1 MAFPNERLAL
11 RKNFSLASEYDVIIV
26 GGGPAGA
33 ATATH
38 LARAGREVL
47 LLERAR
53 FPRDKPCGE
62 FYSPP
67 VRGLLDTLGAYED
80 VLRAGARAV
89 PAARVRTAGGQTFA
103 GGFAASA
110 GRSIWAREGGLSL
123 DRCTFDRLLWE
134 NALRSG
140 ADGREGVALRG
151 LLRERGAIAGVE
163 TDAGVFRAPLVIGAD
178 GGRSRVA
185 REMGAGVRPLPHLQK
200 IALVAHYAEVPL
212 YEGHPVEMHL
222 EAGGAVCGFGPGP
235 DNTADVTLVVEQN
248 EARAVAAAGHD
259 AYFDAL
265 LPRFPEVSTRLQTA
279 RRIRL
284 AACGTFAHTTKRPVG
299 DGALLVGDAAT
310 FVDPFTGEG
319 VYFALRGAEMA
330 AETALSALGRGSVS
344 ARALRPY
351 ARARR
356 RELAPRY
363 ALCGLIQQ
371 IVHQPEWMARL
382 APRLA
387 RRPDLTERLLGVT
400 GDIVSPYRLL
410 SPGCL
415 LALLTA

>member
-1 MAFPNERLAL
+1 MTND
-11 RKNFSLASEYDVIIV
+11 YDVIIV

-38 LARAGREVL
+38 LARAGRAVL

-89 PAARVRTAGGQTFA
+89 PAARVHTADGQTFG

-110 GRSIWAREGGLSL
+110 KHSARAREGGLSL
-123 DRCTFDRLLWE
+123 DRRILDHLLWE
-134 NALRSG
+134 NAKRAG
-140 ADGREGVALRG
+140 ADGRENVALRG
-151 LLRERGAIAGVE
+151 LLRERGAIAGVQ
-163 TDAGVFRAPLVIGAD
+163 TDAGAFHAPLIIGAD

-200 IALVAHYAEVPL
+200 IALVAHYADVPL
-212 YEGHPVEMHL
+212 DEGHPVEMHL
-222 EAGGAVCGFGPGP
+222 EANGAVCGFGPGP
-235 DNTADVTLVVEQN
+235 DNTADVTLVVEQSH
-248 EARAVAAAGHD
+248 ARAVAAAGHA

-265 LPRFPEVSTRLQTA
+265 LPRFPEVAARLRQA
-279 RRIRL
+279 RRTRL
-284 AACGTFAHTTKRPVG
+284 AACPTSAHTTKRPVA

-330 AETALSALGRGSVS
+330 AQTALAALRRGSVS
-344 ARALRPY
+344 ARTLGAY

-371 IVHQPEWMARL
+371 IVHQPAWMARI

-410 SPGCL
+410 SPACL

>member
-1 MAFPNERLAL
+1 LS
-11 RKNFSLASEYDVIIV
+11 KDYDVIIV

-38 LARAGREVL
+38 LARAGRAVL
-47 LLERAR
+47 LLERAQ

-67 VRGLLDTLGAYED
+67 VRGLLDTLGAYGD
-80 VLRAGARAV
+80 VLGAGARAV
-89 PAARVRTAGGQTFA
+89 PAARVHTAGGQSFG
-103 GGFAASA
+103 GGFAAS
-110 GRSIWAREGGLSL
+110 GAREGGLSL
-123 DRCTFDRLLWE
+123 DRRILDHLLWK
-134 NALRSG
+134 NARRAG
-140 ADGREGVALRG
+140 ADGRENVALRG
-151 LLRERGAIAGVE
+151 LLRERGAIAGVQ
-163 TDAGVFRAPLVIGAD
+163 TDAGAFRAPLVIGAD

-185 REMGAGVRPLPHLQK
+185 REMGAGVRPLPRLQK
-200 IALVAHYAEVPL
+200 IALVAHYADVPL
-212 YEGHPVEMHL
+212 DEGHPVEMHL
-222 EAGGAVCGFGPGP
+222 EPSGAVCGFGPGP
-235 DNTADVTLVVEQN
+235 DNTADVTLVVGQS
-248 EARAVAAAGHD
+248 EARAVAAAGHA

-265 LPRFPEVSTRLQTA
+265 LPRFPEVSARLRQA
-279 RRIRL
+279 RRTRL
-284 AACGTFAHTTKRPVG
+284 AACGTHAHTTKRPVA

-310 FVDPFTGEG
+310 FIDPFTGEG

-330 AETALSALGRGSVS
+330 TETALAALGRGSVS
-344 ARALRPY
+344 ARTLAPY

-371 IVHQPEWMARL
+371 VVHQPAWMARL

-410 SPGCL
+410 SPEYL
-415 LALLTA
+415 LALATA